1 MKILYYFLK
10 DADFKQT
17 IYFVNLMI
25 RFLAQFFTEPGVVRD
40 NIISLI
46 RPSTQFSKLFYAVLN
61 TEASAR
67 YYPNAMF
74 NRVFVQFEIWLFI
87 IRSKRNSDSN

>member
-25 RFLAQFFTEPGVVRD
+25 RFLAQFSTEPGVVRD
-40 NIISLI
+40 NVISLDK
-46 RPSTQFSKLFYAVLN
+46 TL
-61 TEASAR
+61 
-67 YYPNAMF
+67 
-74 NRVFVQFEIWLFI
+74 
-87 IRSKRNSDSN
+87 DSIF